1 MIKSSIKKIIP
12 KFVIKA
18 LRYLKEKLYDNA
30 KKKFIFL
37 KMRKKHKYLL
47 NEIKGKEKVKIIFLV
62 IRRSVWKVDPV
73 FKKMLADPFFE
84 PLILVI
90 PDTTYNEGLMWE
102 EMNETFKYFEA
113 KGYPTE
119 FAYKEESNKW
129 TALHEMKPDIIF
141 FTDPHNL
148 TRKEYYED
156 AYLNYLSCY
165 VPYFLLTTTH
175 GGDQSIYNHHFHNAI
190 WKSFMPHEYSM
201 VRAKQVAASKA
212 INCIITG
219 YPSCE
224 EFVSQKNSIMTVI
237 SVWKRQPGKKKIIFS
252 PHHTIE
258 AGELELSNFL
268 AIADYMLG
276 LANKYKDKVQW
287 SFKPHP
293 ILKSKLFLHP
303 DWGEKKTDAY
313 YSFWESQEYTQLDEG
328 EYTDLFIQSDAIIH
342 DCGSFIAEY
351 PFVAKPCAYLELNG
365 ESQLKSI
372 NDFGKYALGSYERI
386 KSKETIVEFID
397 SVVSGKASLKPAHLD
412 YLNNYVYPIYKDKL
426 PSEKILEILT
436 NSLKK

>member
-90 PDTTYNEGLMWE
+90 PDTTYNKELMWE

-165 VPYFLLTTTH
+165 VPY
-175 GGDQSIYNHHFHNAI
+175 HHEVGSFGNNDSQHNQVFHNAI
-190 WKSFMPHEYSM
+190 WKIFSAHNDSFLL
-201 VRAKQVAASKA
+201 AKDCAVSK
-212 INCIITG
+212 G
-219 YPSCE
+219 
-224 EFVSQKNSIMTVI
+224 KNILI
-237 SVWKRQPGKKKIIFS
+237 SGFPAMENLIQLKNNRNFIDVWKTNDGRKRIIWS
-252 PHHTIE
+252 PHHLINETVNQ
-258 AGELELSNFL
+258 SNFL
-268 AIADYMLG
+268 EYAKFFLKASKKHKNEIVWA
-276 LANKYKDKVQW
+276 
-287 SFKPHP
+287 FKPHP
-293 ILKSKLFLHP
+293 ILKSKLLEHP
-303 DWGEKKTDAY
+303 KWGKEKTEEY
-313 YSFWESQEYTQLDEG
+313 YNYWAEQEYTQLELG
-328 EYTDLFIQSDAIIH
+328 NYENLFLSSDAMIH
-342 DCGSFIAEY
+342 DCGSFLAEY
-351 PFVAKPCAYLELNG
+351 MYTEKPVMYLLNKKHKG
-365 ESQLKSI
+365 QFF
-372 NDFGKYALGSYERI
+372 NPFGKKALNSCKIGMSETDIESFISNIASHKIDYILDNHKNFI
-386 KSKETIVEFID
+386 KENIEPYFSK
-397 SVVSGKASLKPAHLD
+397 
-412 YLNNYVYPIYKDKL
+412 NL
-426 PSEKILEILT
+426 PSQFIIET
-436 NSLKK
+436 LKEVSI

>member
-90 PDTTYNEGLMWE
+90 PDTTYNEELMWE

-119 FAYKEESNKW
+119 FAYKEESNKC

-165 VPYFLLTTTH
+165 VPY
-175 GGDQSIYNHHFHNAI
+175 HHEVVNNIEQFNQRFHVAQWRIFASNDSALELY
-190 WKSFMPHEYSM
+190 KSLSE
-201 VRAKQVAASKA
+201 AKGENVKV
-212 INCIITG
+212 TG
-219 YPSCE
+219 YPAMEVFLEKLES
-224 EFVSQKNSIMTVI
+224 NSKCSGSWKTNDGRLKVI
-237 SVWKRQPGKKKIIFS
+237 WA
-252 PHHTIE
+252 PHHSVEQSKVTPY
-258 AGELELSNFL
+258 ANFL
-268 AIADYMLG
+268 SHADFLKN
-276 LANKYKDKVQW
+276 LARKYKDKIVW

-293 ILKSKLFLHP
+293 LLKQKLYKHP
-303 DWGEKKTDAY
+303 KWGC
-313 YSFWESQEYTQLDEG
+313 SGL
-328 EYTDLFIQSDAIIH
+328 IQMDTSMRDNRPRLA
-342 DCGSFIAEY
+342 
-351 PFVAKPCAYLELNG
+351 
-365 ESQLKSI
+365 
-372 NDFGKYALGSYERI
+372 
-386 KSKETIVEFID
+386 
-397 SVVSGKASLKPAHLD
+397 
-412 YLNNYVYPIYKDKL
+412 
-426 PSEKILEILT
+426 
-436 NSLKK
+436 